1 MKLRSQTIRRK
12 TAALMLAVLLIN
24 ILFTGCGKTDKVTV
38 SRSWDVTSVSGSAA
52 EETAVSVTPAAD
64 DVTKEEPTPM
74 PTAAEVTP
82 ADVAEEVPEDAD
94 FELNELNIAV
104 DARFSPGNDKAIEK
118 FEQQWEEAVS
128 ANLGHYID
136 LHITYHPQNTYVSDI
151 NALLENGEAGDG
163 TYPDALVMSR
173 SMFKAYSDAGYLWDL
188 SEAYANAAFQ
198 SRMLKGDVNEALKDE
213 NGRLYGF
220 MPTYGNGCITY
231 VKASWFEIY
240 ARKTDGIDSI
250 EDVDTFDEYYDM
262 LKYFSEDNNSGVIA
276 AGFLKDD
283 EPYIDML
290 PEFWQDAYPEFY
302 IDGDEWVDGFTQQAT
317 IDALDRIA
325 LAVEEGV
332 IDADTKEADAKIA
345 RDKFT
350 SAERSRTD
358 MTLNYW
364 AGEWMRSLTD
374 KMDTNG
380 VDTDLEDDRL
390 LMLPPIKEI
399 TESRGG
405 YLRREAPIWVITDDG
420 NKGSR
425 REQAIFDAFFET
437 MLDGGEIQTIWTKNT
452 KNVHWDYV
460 IAPIENPNAKV
471 DELVES
477 SKVFFR
483 TYSNEAPVT
492 AVINTSD
499 ADRRKLINGR
509 KELILKVAEGKMTGA
524 EAVKEYKEKYG
535 ETSEAILKELN
546 GE

>member
-213 NGRLYGF
+213 SGRLYGF

-509 KELILKVAEGKMTGA
+509 KELILKVAEGKITGA

>member
-1 MKLRSQTIRRK
+1 MIFGLHTIRRK
-12 TAALMLAVLLIN
+12 AAVILLAVLLISTSA
-24 ILFTGCGKTDKVTV
+24 FTGCGRTAKVTV
-38 SRSWDVTSVSGSAA
+38 TRSWDESSVSGDDTETGTEAAVPTPDDDIA
-52 EETAVSVTPAAD
+52 EEPD
-64 DVTKEEPTPM
+64 DVTAAPEKTQEDTPED
-74 PTAAEVTP
+74 T
-82 ADVAEEVPEDAD
+82 PEDAD

-104 DARFSPGNDKAIEK
+104 DAHFSPGNDKAIEK

-136 LHITYHPQNTYVSDI
+136 LHITYYPHNTYVNEI
-151 NALLENGEAGDG
+151 HALLAEGEAGDA
-163 TYPDALVMSR
+163 TYPDALVMSP
-173 SMFKAYSDAGYLWDL
+173 SMFRSYSDAGYLWDM
-188 SEAYANAAFQ
+188 SEAYANSSFY
-198 SRMLKGDVNEALKDE
+198 SRLLKGDVNEALKDE

-231 VKASWFEIY
+231 VKASWFELY

-250 EDVDTFDEYYDM
+250 EDIDTFEEYYEM

-302 IDGDEWVDGFTQQAT
+302 VDGDEWVDGFTQQAT
-317 IDALDRIA
+317 IEALDRIA
-325 LAVEEGV
+325 LAVKEGV
-332 IDADTKEADAKIA
+332 IDADTKDADVKAA

-350 SAERSRTD
+350 SAERSMTD

-374 KMDTNG
+374 KMETNG

-420 NKGSR
+420 NNGSR

-437 MLDGGEIQTIWTKNT
+437 MLDGGEIQTLWSRNT
-452 KNVHWDYV
+452 KN
-460 IAPIENPNAKV
+460 
-471 DELVES
+471 ES
-477 SKVFFR
+477 
-483 TYSNEAPVT
+483 
-492 AVINTSD
+492 D
-499 ADRRKLINGR
+499 
-509 KELILKVAEGKMTGA
+509 
-524 EAVKEYKEKYG
+524 
-535 ETSEAILKELN
+535 
-546 GE
+546 